1 MDLDPSSSGAPTS
14 SRPISLSDAIASGA
28 PLSWT
33 ETVAVV
39 REVAMH
45 LHWSATPLNV
55 PSLGQI
61 SILPNGSVQVEG
73 GRPNTAGP
81 VVGLATL
88 MEQLLDS
95 TACPQQLL
103 DVQKQARATPP
114 VFASPQALHAALEY
128 FARPGAQDELAAYYK
143 AASVAMDATAK
154 NRELEALKEKTKASL
169 DPENKKKKAKPRSR
183 VLMYAAFAFV
193 GLTGVGAALFWMRY
207 GGQAPAVMNQ
217 SAGAALD
224 AIATTGKDITAA
236 ASTMVSEMVGA
247 PREPTPPPP
256 TPPPAPP
263 VIAPKPRPR
272 GTRDANARPVPG
284 SPAERQ
290 AAIGPFDPEVASLPS
305 TTDPE
310 PEAPPIAVD
319 ERIYSG
325 GDAEVKAPELTYPQL
340 PKQYNA
346 TVPNSRPG
354 LLDILV
360 LEDGSVG
367 EVRLRPDSNRL
378 QDRMLVSAAKAWQ
391 FRPATRNGRPVKYR
405 LMIPITY

>member
-1 MDLDPSSSGAPTS
+1 MDITTSPSGASTA
-14 SRPISLSDAIASGA
+14 SRPIGLSDAIAAGA

-39 REVAMH
+39 RDVAMH
-45 LHWSATPLNV
+45 LHWSASPLNV
-55 PSLGQI
+55 PSLAQI

-73 GRPNTAGP
+73 GRPNPAGP
-81 VVGLATL
+81 VVGLAGL

-95 TACPQQLL
+95 TGCPQQLL
-103 DVQKQARATPP
+103 DVQKQAKANPP
-114 VFASPQALHAALEY
+114 VFASAQALHAALEY

-143 AASVAMDATAK
+143 AASTALESTAK
-154 NRELEALKEKTKASL
+154 NRELEALKEKTKANA
-169 DPENKKKKAKPRSR
+169 DPEKKPKGKRSR
-183 VLMYAAFAFV
+183 ALMYAAFAFV
-193 GLTGVGAALFWMRY
+193 GLTGLGAAVFWMRY

-224 AIATTGKDITAA
+224 AIATTGKDLTAA

-263 VIAPKPRPR
+263 VIAPKTRPR
-272 GTRDANARPVPG
+272 GARDLNPRASASTDAQREAVLG
-284 SPAERQ
+284 RL
-290 AAIGPFDPEVASLPS
+290 DPDTASLPPALGP
-305 TTDPE
+305 TAEDPV
-310 PEAPPIAVD
+310 IQVD
-319 ERIYSG
+319 DRIYTTS
-325 GDAEVKAPELTYPQL
+325 DAEVKAPEFTYPQL
-340 PKQYNA
+340 PREYTA
-346 TVPNSRPG
+346 TVPNARPG
-354 LLDILV
+354 RLDILV

-391 FRPATRNGRPVKYR
+391 FRPATRNGRAVKYR
-405 LMIPITY
+405 LLIPITY